1 MFALLFFLPQ
11 NVWAQGTRQ
20 SLYPTV
26 DFAALVPADLRHVVW
41 QDISVEA
48 RRQCDKLEKVEE
60 FSDVIRT
67 RIDLD
72 FDLMDHLND
81 SIPLLDDLEQQVNW
95 NFDRYGLVDPSMGL
109 RRLISEA
116 NLQIASEAEMLRA
129 DADTLAKMNSSSNHF
144 GKRQGRLRGKN
155 LAAARTEC
163 HEHLMTIVL
172 YSGRT
177 ERFLESIETD
187 LNSTI
192 GMMYAAYPEVGP
204 PVILYLPKRVAQAA
218 PGL

>member
-72 FDLMDHLND
+72 FDLMDHLN
-81 SIPLLDDLEQQVNW
+81 SNIPLLDDLEQQVNW

-129 DADTLAKMNSSSNHF
+129 DADTLAHKNLNPNDRR
-144 GKRQGRLRGKN
+144 KGRLHGQK
-155 LAAARTEC
+155 LAAARAEC